1 MVINFVSGER
11 ILTALTAADLMP
23 CATVRETHVEADR
36 LWLSS
41 RDEAYGIV
49 ARDHRYDVVDH
60 ASRPVFG
67 LRDVGLET
75 AFRGAVELL
84 AQTEGLRWADL
95 SSLEDRIGLDGRAVE
110 LSHTGI
116 CSVRV
121 RGDSLVIR
129 HCAEPDH
136 VAIAT
141 RVVGRPW
148 LWEVASGDLG
158 SDACPVP
165 VLCGWEQ
172 LRELAL
178 DGAI

>member
-1 MVINFVSGER
+1 MTINLVSRKHPFATGEQ
-11 ILTALTAADLMP
+11 ILTALTASDLLP
-23 CATVRETHVEADR
+23 CATVQETRVDTDR

-41 RDEAYGIV
+41 HDEAYGIV
-49 ARDHRYDVVDH
+49 ARDHRYDVVDY

-84 AQTEGLRWADL
+84 YADL
-95 SSLEDRIGLDGRAVE
+95 SAVEDSIGLDGRAVE

-116 CSVRV
+116 CSARV
-121 RGDSLVIR
+121 QGDSLVIR
-129 HCAEPDH
+129 HCSEPDH

-141 RVVGRPW
+141 RNAACPW

-165 VLCGWEQ
+165 VVCGWER

>member
-1 MVINFVSGER
+1 MTIHFVSRKHPFATGEQ
-11 ILTALTAADLMP
+11 ILTALTAADLLP
-23 CATVRETHVEADR
+23 CATVQATHVDTDR

-41 RDEAYGIV
+41 QDEAYGIV

-67 LRDVGLET
+67 LRDVGLEA
-75 AFRGAVELL
+75 AFRGAVGLL
-84 AQTEGLRWADL
+84 HADL
-95 SSLEDRIGLDGRAVE
+95 SVLENRIGLSGRAVE
-110 LSHTGI
+110 LSHTGL

-141 RVVGRPW
+141 RVAARPW

-158 SDACPVP
+158 SDACLAP
-165 VLCGWEQ
+165 VLCDWER